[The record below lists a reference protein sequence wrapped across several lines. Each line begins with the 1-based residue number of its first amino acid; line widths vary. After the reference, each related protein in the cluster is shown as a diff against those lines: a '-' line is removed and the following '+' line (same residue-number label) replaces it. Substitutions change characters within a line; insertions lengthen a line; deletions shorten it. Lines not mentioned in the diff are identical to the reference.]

1 MYDVAQILNFIY
13 LSLFHIFSTVSVK
26 NIPRTYTLKELN
38 ILTFGALWALKIY
51 FQKFGCIKTKHTGK
65 ERAAKQRRE
74 KITSDHK

>member
-38 ILTFGALWALKIY
+38 ILTFGAL
-51 FQKFGCIKTKHTGK
+51 
-65 ERAAKQRRE
+65 
-74 KITSDHK
+74 